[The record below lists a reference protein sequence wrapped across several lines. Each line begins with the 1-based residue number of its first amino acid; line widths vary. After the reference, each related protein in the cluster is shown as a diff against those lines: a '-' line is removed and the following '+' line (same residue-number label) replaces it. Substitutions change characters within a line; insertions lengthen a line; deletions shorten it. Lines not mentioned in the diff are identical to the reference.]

1 MYISQLMP
9 PLLHRPLLLAGAV
22 LALGCEP
29 VPGSRDASVPP
40 QRVSEVSVRIDAPS
54 GGAAAVSLLAF
65 RATVTGPLAGSDV
78 LSVVDPLASAPTSRC
93 ELHDVT
99 AAARNLRAQGGTID
113 LEELSNVSL
122 LLGTE
127 TTLKPVPKN
136 YPQLSSGMGG
146 VFGEAGPLE
155 LTALPETISVGLP
168 GEEARVPLSV
178 PGVPRLL
185 DQNGEPLVVGT
196 HLDPTRDVQLTVSGL
211 AHAVELRPYG
221 ASHFIA
227 CPVGP
232 AGRVTVQHELL
243 EKLTASGSHGAVS
256 FEAVWRDSRM
266 VAGAQPTR
274 LSIEARSSAVLDLH
288 PQVAPPPP
296 PSAP

>member
-9 PLLHRPLLLAGAV
+9 SPLKRSLLLAGAA

-29 VPGSRDASVPP
+29 VSGSRDASAPP
-40 QRVSEVSVRIDAPS
+40 QRVAEVSVRIDAPS
-54 GGAAAVSLLAF
+54 GGAPAVSLLAF
-65 RATVTGPLAGSDV
+65 RATVSGPLAGSDV
-78 LSVVDPLASAPTSRC
+78 LSVLDPLASAPVSRC
-93 ELHDVT
+93 ELVDVT
-99 AAARNLRAQGGTID
+99 AAARELRAQGGTID
-113 LEELSNVSL
+113 LQELPNVSL
-122 LLGTE
+122 LLGSD

-155 LTALPETISVGLP
+155 LAALPDTISVGLP
-168 GEEARVPLSV
+168 GEESRLPLAV
-178 PGVPRLL
+178 PGVPRLI
-185 DQNGEPLVVGT
+185 DQNGEALVAGT
-196 HLDPTRDVQLTVSGL
+196 HLDPTRDVQLTVSGA
-211 AHAVELRPYG
+211 AHAVEIRPYG
-221 ASHFIA
+221 ASHFIS

-232 AGRVTVQHELL
+232 AGRVVLQHELL

-274 LSIEARSSAVLDLH
+274 LSIEARSSAVLDLRA
-288 PQVAPPPP
+288 PVAPPPP
-296 PSAP
+296 PSVP

>member
-1 MYISQLMP
+1 MYTSQLMP
-9 PLLHRPLLLAGAV
+9 SHLKRSLLLAGAV

-29 VPGSRDASVPP
+29 VTGSRDASAPP
-40 QRVSEVSVRIDAPS
+40 QRVAEVSVRIDAPS
-54 GGAAAVSLLAF
+54 GGAPAVSLLAF

-78 LSVVDPLASAPTSRC
+78 LNVVDPLASAPASRC
-93 ELHDVT
+93 ELYDVT
-99 AAARNLRAQGGTID
+99 AAARKLRAQGGTID
-113 LEELSNVSL
+113 LEELPSVSL
-122 LLGTE
+122 VLGTE

-168 GEEARVPLSV
+168 GEESRLAV
-178 PGVPRLL
+178 PGIPKLI
-185 DQNGEPLVVGT
+185 DQNGEALVAGA
-196 HLDPTRDVQLTVSGL
+196 HLDPTRDVQLTVSGV
-211 AHAVELRPYG
+211 AHAVEIRPYG

-232 AGRVTVQHELL
+232 AGRVVVQHELL
-243 EKLTASGSHGAVS
+243 ERLTASGSHGAVS

-274 LSIEARSSAVLDLH
+274 LSIEARSSAVLDLRAT
-288 PQVAPPPP
+288 VAPPTP